1 MTTLAFHMLRSVEI
15 GGERAG
21 VQQLNRMIAEIRLF
35 QPLLAA
41 EDREYADALL
51 LKLDHLRRDQSVA
64 AAAGRI
70 DPIAADMPSEVV
82 ERGDRSM
89 QEAA

>member
-21 VQQLNRMIAEIRLF
+21 VQQLNRMMAEIRLCR
-35 QPLLAA
+35 PLLAA

-51 LKLDHLRRDQSVA
+51 LKLDHLRRDQLVA
-64 AAAGRI
+64 AHDRI
-70 DPIAADMPSEVV
+70 DPIATDVPREVI
-82 ERGDRSM
+82 ERGDHSM